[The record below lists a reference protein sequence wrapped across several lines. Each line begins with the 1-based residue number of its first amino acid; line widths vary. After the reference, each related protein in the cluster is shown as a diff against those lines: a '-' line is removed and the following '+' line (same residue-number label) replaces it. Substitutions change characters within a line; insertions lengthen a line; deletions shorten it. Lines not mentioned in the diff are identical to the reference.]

1 MTDPDL
7 PARLAQA
14 QLDAYNAGD
23 IATFLEAYAEDVA
36 VYDFPHQPRLQGK
49 AAMREIYAAKFAESP
64 ELHAHL
70 VGRLIM
76 GSIVID
82 QEHVTGLPEG
92 RTVNAIA
99 IYEIA
104 GEHIAKVTFLRE

>member
-1 MTDPDL
+1 MPDPEL
-7 PARLAQA
+7 SARLAQA

-23 IATFLEAYAEDVA
+23 IEAFLAPYDGDVA
-36 VYDFPHQPRLQGK
+36 VYDFPQQPRLAGK
-49 AAMREIYAAKFAESP
+49 AAMREVYAAKFAESP
-64 ELHAHL
+64 HLHAHL

-76 GSIVID
+76 GSTVID

-99 IYEIA
+99 IYEIV
-104 GEHIAKVTFLRE
+104 GEHIAKVTFIRE